1 MFDKIGKENPL
12 GSSGGP
18 KGSKV
23 PIEFKETT
31 SMNLANIGPFNGAS
45 FMACDAKEHKCPMS
59 FFEGEPWQ
67 KNLGTSFA
75 CQN

>member
-1 MFDKIGKENPL
+1 
-12 GSSGGP
+12 
-18 KGSKV
+18 
-23 PIEFKETT
+23 
-31 SMNLANIGPFNGAS
+31 MNLANIGTFNGAS